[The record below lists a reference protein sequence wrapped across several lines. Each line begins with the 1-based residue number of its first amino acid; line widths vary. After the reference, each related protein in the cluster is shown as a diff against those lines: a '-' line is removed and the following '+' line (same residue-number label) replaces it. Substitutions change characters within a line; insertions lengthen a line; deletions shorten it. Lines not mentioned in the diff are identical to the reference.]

1 MLDYRTSSS
10 SDRPP
15 KPLSERLKEETRAD
29 HFRAEKHPLM
39 VAMIGGRIDR
49 AAYAGY
55 LGQML
60 HVHTTLE
67 AALRDTAHHHPAL
80 ALLVCEHEF
89 RELALLADLST
100 LGEVPD
106 LHPPLPATRLF
117 CGRIAGLAGE
127 APVALLGALYVLE
140 GSTNGGRYLAP
151 AVRKAPRLPGHGE
164 AGSGTEYLD
173 PHGPR
178 QRDRWSFFKVS
189 LDVLVLSPGER
200 DLIVAVASDAFRGV
214 HDIFEDLTHPPH
226 AHHAYASHHAPGPT
240 AAAEPAMTPARTRVR
255 DSVSACIRRP
265 AEKEVRTTHQP

>member
-10 SDRPP
+10 PDRPP
-15 KPLSERLKEETRAD
+15 QPLSERLREETRAD
-29 HFRAEKHPLM
+29 HFRAEKHPLIA
-39 VAMIGGRIDR
+39 AMIGGRIDR

-60 HVHTTLE
+60 HVHTALE

-80 ALLVCEHEF
+80 ALLVREHEF

-100 LGEVPD
+100 LDERPD
-106 LHPPLPATRLF
+106 LHPPLPAARLF

-127 APVALLGALYVLE
+127 APVALLGTLYVLE

-151 AVRKAPRLPGHGE
+151 AVRKALGLPGHGE

-178 QRDRWSFFKVS
+178 QRERWGCFKAS
-189 LDVLVLSPGER
+189 LDVLALAPAER

-214 HDIFEDLTHPPH
+214 HDIFEDLTHLPILQ
-226 AHHAYASHHAPGPT
+226 T
-240 AAAEPAMTPARTRVR
+240 V
-255 DSVSACIRRP
+255 SVYHRAL
-265 AEKEVRTTHQP
+265 AEKEAGTAHQP

>member
-10 SDRPP
+10 PDRPP
-15 KPLSERLKEETRAD
+15 KPLSERLREETRAD
-29 HFRAEKHPLM
+29 HSRAEKHALM
-39 VAMIGGRIDR
+39 AAMIGGRIDR

-60 HVHTTLE
+60 HVHATLE

-80 ALLVCEHEF
+80 ALVVREHEF

-100 LGEVPD
+100 LGECPD
-106 LHPPLPATRLF
+106 RHARLPATALF

-127 APVALLGALYVLE
+127 APVALLGTLYVLE

-151 AVRKAPRLPGHGE
+151 AVRKALGLPGHGE

-178 QRDRWSFFKVS
+178 QRARWGFFKTS
-189 LDVLVLSPGER
+189 LDVLALAPAER

-214 HDIFEDLTHPPH
+214 HDIFEDLTHP
-226 AHHAYASHHAPGPT
+226 ASAQVVFPIGGRTAGAANGTLHTP
-240 AAAEPAMTPARTRVR
+240 AAAHLCVHRG
-255 DSVSACIRRP
+255 
-265 AEKEVRTTHQP
+265 AEKEGRTPHHT